1 MFRHS
6 FYSFR
11 DTMSQ
16 WMAYFLLLTLFVSL
30 FVFLPITVKA
40 VNEPSTLALLNGSA
54 AALTTATV
62 GTEIT
67 GDAYVLVYTQLHA
80 AGTGAQVWANA
91 DNFSVTIPA
100 NMPAPLS
107 TDGAGTSQVA
117 KVCYGAATS
126 TIVTTD
132 CTNGTE
138 IPYAAALTAGSWDDD
153 SDARI
158 IHIEVSADMATVLN
172 GDNAGITILLQK
184 GASGTTAPTYAD
196 ATTDITVVVATV
208 AVDSEDLAADVDAPD
223 GEEFAVAAGA
233 LTNGDVIAG
242 DATAAPTGTEVGEA
256 PTSYKFVMQ
265 TPVALVSGD
274 KIVLTFGTGFTVTNA
289 ISNTAKV
296 SSLTPT
302 TANVSK
308 ANDAAGAGAAN
319 VAVTTYATLSAGRTA
334 TITLGA
340 TVEATKYIIFTIVTG
355 ASETV
360 TANPRSVGAAASVNA
375 VDFDIQETGGA
386 SRVVLADVAETY
398 TSGALV
404 SPIVN
409 ATTDEV
415 SEASVYTLTF
425 TADHAL
431 INTDQIVYTF
441 GSDFT
446 MGDDADLVAN
456 TTAFTIGVDNKLAS
470 IGAIALA
477 SKVITLNID
486 ADTTVGAGQAVV
498 ITFDNTVVD
507 NNPRAVK
514 TNATSAVDI
523 TTKDTNNAVIDDLA
537 TPAQDTYTTGA
548 LTASDSAVP
557 DTAYSASA
565 HTLTFTADHALIS
578 TDKIK
583 YTFGSDFT
591 MDNDTDLVANT
602 TAFTIGVDNKLAS
615 IGAIALASKVITLNI
630 DADTTVG
637 AGQAVVITFDT
648 TVVDNNPA
656 VVKTATTSA
665 VDVATTDSSDSGIDD
680 LATPVQ
686 DTYTAASLTSTNV
699 EPGALTSSTNTTATV
714 TFTTPIAIA
723 ATDKI
728 KVTFGSGYNLAY
740 VSATSGTCSSMD
752 GTFSTGVSGQIV
764 TITRAAGSEQ
774 AATSA
779 ETCTITNVITP
790 PPGSSGT
797 YTISITDSSSNTR
810 TTNAAVT
817 ADTLVDWQPVT
828 GPGTISVVIN
838 NGDATT
844 LNRNATLKISASN
857 ATMMKISESFNFS
870 SVAWETYAVSK
881 AFTFS
886 SDLGQKF
893 VYVIFKSA
901 SGIESNPASDYITLT
916 AATSTSTDATTTTQ
930 TPATPATPAT
940 QATDQ
945 ATQTQPSTTTDTK
958 QSSEQSAKAS
968 VPADTQLINIR
979 NDVGRI
985 ISTTIDAL
993 LIELG
998 IKRNTAKESSVEKGL
1013 VAKISVG
1020 KSVSQAVKSTLT
1032 NFIAYGTS
1040 TTRVLGDGERA
1051 GVVNSFKSAFG
1062 KLPESSTDWE
1072 DVVKIANGRWPS
1084 QISVDKESSAE
1095 TAFEKIYLRTP
1106 DRDNPKDDAA
1116 VVVMAY
1122 GLRPGQRN
1130 LNSEKAAIKSFRAI
1144 YGKSPVSATDW
1155 DTVRAIAYS
1164 GAKR

>member
-498 ITFDNTVVD
+498 ITFD
-507 NNPRAVK
+507 
-514 TNATSAVDI
+514 
-523 TTKDTNNAVIDDLA
+523 
-537 TPAQDTYTTGA
+537 
-548 LTASDSAVP
+548 
-557 DTAYSASA
+557 
-565 HTLTFTADHALIS
+565 
-578 TDKIK
+578 
-583 YTFGSDFT
+583 
-591 MDNDTDLVANT
+591 
-602 TAFTIGVDNKLAS
+602 
-615 IGAIALASKVITLNI
+615 
-630 DADTTVG
+630 
-637 AGQAVVITFDT
+637 T

-810 TTNAAVT
+810 TTHAAVT

-844 LNRNATLKISASN
+844 SNRNATLKISASN

-916 AATSTSTDATTTTQ
+916 AATSTSTSTDATTTTQ

-958 QSSEQSAKAS
+958 QSSEQPAKAS